1 MTEITQLQK
10 SHFGLGPG
18 TRGSQT
24 GLGEGR
30 EGRRWGG
37 RGEFPSALISVV
49 FMMLLG
55 PLMKEKK
62 KKDGNG
68 LSGGKRQESQIHHIT
83 TKSD

>member
-37 RGEFPSALISVV
+37 RGEFPLALISVV

-62 KKDGNG
+62 KKKMGMV
-68 LSGGKRQESQIHHIT
+68 
-83 TKSD
+83 